1 MEQSAAETRPITFLS
16 DYGWRD
22 EFAGVCRAV
31 IATIAPGATVIDL
44 THGIARHDVSQG
56 AALLANAVP
65 YAPPGVHLAVV
76 DPGVGSP
83 RKAVAVRAAEAERMF
98 VGPDN
103 GLLSLAIERCGGAV
117 EAVDVSLSPVR
128 LEPLSAT
135 FHGRDIFAP
144 VAAHLAVGMS
154 FGAIGEPLDPMELVA
169 LARPAPAVDRG
180 AGLTATVSHVDV
192 FGNVTLI
199 ASGDAAAEAGLKLGR
214 PLTIEAAGTT
224 HEAIYVFTFA
234 DAPDDGLLI
243 YLGSSG
249 GLAVA
254 INRGSA
260 AERLGIA
267 PGDELVLRPL

>member
-267 PGDELVLRPL
+267 PGDELVLRPV